1 MLNLVSRITESGNSF
16 DSSSEDGKKEL
27 NSLLLETTESALPP
41 APWEDGVCKVC
52 GMDKDDDSVLLC
64 DKCDS
69 EYHTYC
75 LDPPLARIP
84 DGNWYCPSCVSSQ
97 CIPQDERCGTR
108 ALCRWSGKKKLRKE
122 LTRNLM
128 EMLAPLAD
136 TMELIEYWELGIEEV
151 RFLDFFF
158 FTFVYL

>member
-1 MLNLVSRITESGNSF
+1 MENGNSF
-16 DSSSEDGKKEL
+16 DSSSEEGKKEL
-27 NSLLLETTESALPP
+27 NSLLLETTESPIPP

-84 DGNWYCPSCVSSQ
+84 DGNWYCPSCKSTQPV
-97 CIPQDERCGTR
+97 PQDERCGTR
-108 ALCRWSGKKKLRKE
+108 ALCRLRGKKKLQKE
-122 LTRNLM
+122 FTRNLM
-128 EMLAPLAD
+128 EILAPLAD
-136 TMELIEYWELGIEEV
+136 TMELMEYWELGIEEV
-151 RFLDFFF
+151 LFL
-158 FTFVYL
+158 T